1 MIGINEFKKMME
13 QDGECLPLL
22 TLDQFFLDNVEEE
35 SIAPNQWLYGRPSIS
50 DISSMLKELEKN
62 DTIAWVR
69 VSLHDDTEI
78 EVNDMGEEVLF
89 LSGDTVIICT
99 SVNIEELKKMIDMEW
114 LCSDGIISADM
125 KDYFNV
131 PDIPENY
138 RCFEIV
144 WD

>member
-99 SVNIEELKKMIDMEW
+99 SVNIEELKIMIDMEW

>member
-138 RCFEIV
+138 HCFEIV

>member
-99 SVNIEELKKMIDMEW
+99 SVNIEELKKMVDTKW
-114 LCSDGIISADM
+114 LCSDGILPADM
-125 KDYFNV
+125 KHYFNV

>member
-114 LCSDGIISADM
+114 LCSNGIISADM

>member
-114 LCSDGIISADM
+114 LCSDGILPADM

>member
-131 PDIPENY
+131 PDIPE
-138 RCFEIV
+138 RHFCFEIV